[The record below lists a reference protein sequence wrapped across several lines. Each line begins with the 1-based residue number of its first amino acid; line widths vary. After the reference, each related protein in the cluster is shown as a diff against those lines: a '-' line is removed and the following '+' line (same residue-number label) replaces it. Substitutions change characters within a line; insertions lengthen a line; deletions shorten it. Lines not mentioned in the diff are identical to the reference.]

1 MTFFPKTT
9 AFALAVMVLFCT
21 CQASHVEYDDVSTM
35 PGTKTVAQNIL
46 TKLLTNA
53 CKKYAE
59 LPWLSRKFVT
69 RMLGA
74 FDDSGSD
81 NLLVF
86 LKNDCTVTGADDFYT
101 SLTESAQET
110 LEEEV
115 TADDGFVSEQ
125 MELFTDASE
134 TSLLRDIAS
143 EICTHDVVRGFI
155 GNTFD
160 SKFDENEISD
170 IACGLSEDDTYQPLF
185 EKFRAAIVEHITTKK
200 RSRRPRRTFFSDET
214 SRDSS
219 DCRSCDGRKY
229 SRSDCESCKGTGE
242 IETALSYYLSFLC
255 SPRPCTDCDG
265 TGNECQCADS
275 DEPCDDC
282 ICKKC
287 RVQESNSS
295 STDEDSSSTS
305 MNSSSQLYRRLM
317 CAN

>member
-1 MTFFPKTT
+1 MPFFPKTT

-110 LEEEV
+110 LEEKSQRT
-115 TADDGFVSEQ
+115 TASFPNKWNYSQ
-125 MELFTDASE
+125 MPPKPAYSE
-134 TSLLRDIAS
+134 TSLLRSVPMMLSAAS
-143 EICTHDVVRGFI
+143 
-155 GNTFD
+155 
-160 SKFDENEISD
+160 
-170 IACGLSEDDTYQPLF
+170 
-185 EKFRAAIVEHITTKK
+185 
-200 RSRRPRRTFFSDET
+200 
-214 SRDSS
+214 
-219 DCRSCDGRKY
+219 
-229 SRSDCESCKGTGE
+229 
-242 IETALSYYLSFLC
+242 
-255 SPRPCTDCDG
+255 
-265 TGNECQCADS
+265 
-275 DEPCDDC
+275 
-282 ICKKC
+282 
-287 RVQESNSS
+287 
-295 STDEDSSSTS
+295 
-305 MNSSSQLYRRLM
+305 
-317 CAN
+317 